1 MRSYYNLIVWFKHEN
16 LGVRFFFL
24 GATDPPNGADFF
36 GLKTHFS
43 IECGSLAELRSQ

>member
-1 MRSYYNLIVWFKHEN
+1 MIQECELVIQGKV
-16 LGVRFFFL
+16 FFFL